1 MTAALGVYFPYFSGY
16 LQQTL
21 QFRGAQI
28 GALFAVPPLVSL
40 IAQPFW
46 SYIADRSGS
55 RARVLTVLSFGTASG
70 YALLTLP
77 RSFLSM
83 MCAVSWLSFFSS
95 AQMSMA
101 VAVSMAVVA
110 RDAKHVPFGHVRV
123 WGTLG
128 FFLTVLGVP
137 PLVHQLA
144 ISTGTSEPAQFHLVF
159 GFAGALALCASA
171 IALSIPSLPEHERV
185 RMARGEQL
193 LLLRNPAYLRVLLVV
208 ALAYAFMQGPMI
220 LFPVY
225 IHARGGDHATISYM
239 WAFSLTAETLLMF
252 SPAALYRRFGPKLTI
267 AFGVFAWGARWVI
280 CGVCYD
286 LRFVYPLQTLHGAM
300 VMSLQVGAPLLIETL
315 VPERLRASGQAGLNM
330 VGSSLGGLVS
340 SMLSGLLLDAAGID
354 VVMLLGGGAGLVLG
368 LATPWILPDA
378 RTTAAESR
386 AS

>member
-1 MTAALGVYFPYFSGY
+1 MTAALGVYFPFFSGY
-16 LQQTL
+16 LEQTL
-21 QFRGAQI
+21 AFRGVQI

-46 SYIADRSGS
+46 SYVADRTGS
-55 RARVLTVLSFGTASG
+55 RARVLTLLSFGTASG

-77 RSFLSM
+77 RSFLPM
-83 MCAVSWLSFFSS
+83 MCAVTWLSFFSS

-101 VAVSMAVVA
+101 VAVSLSVIA

-144 ISTGTSEPAQFHLVF
+144 LRAGTSEPAQFHLVF
-159 GFAGALALCASA
+159 GLAGALAVCASA
-171 IALSIPSLPEHERV
+171 IAFGLPSVSEHERV
-185 RMARGEQL
+185 RMARGEQR
-193 LLLRNPAYLRVLLVV
+193 LLLRNTGYLRVLLVV

-225 IHARGGDHATISYM
+225 IHSRGGDHATISYM
-239 WAFSLTAETLLMF
+239 WAFSLTTETVLMF
-252 SPAALYRRFGPKLTI
+252 ASAALYRRFGPKLTI
-267 AFGVFAWGARWVI
+267 AFGVVAWGARWII
-280 CGVCYD
+280 CGLCYD

-300 VMSLQVGAPLLIETL
+300 VMSLQVGAPLLIETF
-315 VPERLRASGQAGLNM
+315 VPERMRASGQAGLNM

-340 SMLSGLLLDAAGID
+340 SMLAGLLFDAAGID
-354 VVMLLGGGAGLVLG
+354 VVMLLGGGAGLLLG
-368 LATPWILPDA
+368 LATPWILPQPA
-378 RTTAAESR
+378 TAAPESR
-386 AS
+386 S